1 MRRSIATVS
10 LSGTLPE
17 KLEAIA
23 VARFDGVE
31 IFENDLIF
39 CTLSPREIRA
49 MTDDLG
55 LTIDLFQPFRDLE
68 GVDEAQFLRN
78 LDRAQRKFDVMG
90 ELAAPMMLVCSN
102 ALPDAIDDDA
112 RSAEQLFRM
121 AELAQQRGI
130 KLAFEALAWGTHVNT
145 FDRAWKIVK
154 AADHAH
160 LGLALDSFHTL
171 ALPHDWS
178 GVASLPGDRIFFMQ
192 IADAPR
198 LDMAS
203 LMLSR
208 HHRCLPGQG
217 ELDVAGFVDAA
228 LRAGYT
234 GTISLEIFNDGFR
247 AAPPRQ
253 TARDGMRSLLYV
265 EEQVRRRQEEA
276 TARGEKRDARRV
288 SLFDPPKPADTKGI
302 AFIEFAVDEKSSRA
316 LARYLTSLGFVR
328 LGRHRSKDVE
338 LFGQGDIRL
347 VLNAERDS
355 IAHSFFLLH
364 GPSVCALAFEV
375 DDPLLALGRA
385 EAYGCQRLEG
395 RLGPHEVPI
404 PGTRA
409 LDGTLIYFNERD
421 ANGSLTFE
429 ADFVLEP
436 GAKSSEV
443 ASGSREDFATTGK
456 KPAPKKK
463 KPPLGTRID
472 HIAHALPEGTLDA
485 SVLFY
490 RSVLD
495 LAPEPT
501 MILADP
507 YGLVRSRA
515 ISDRNRRVRFPLN
528 IAQGRNTGT
537 ARSIGTY
544 SGAGVHHI
552 ALETKDIFATAR
564 ALAEAGAPVLQIP
577 QNYYDDLGARYSLD
591 ENRLA
596 ELASLNL
603 LYERAGHGEF
613 LHLYTLPFE
622 DRFFFEFVQRTDGY
636 DLYGASNA
644 GVRMAALAQTRRSSE
659 LGL

>member
-23 VARFDGVE
+23 VAKFDGVE

-68 GVDEAQFLRN
+68 GVDDAQFLKN
-78 LDRAQRKFDVMG
+78 LDRAQRKFDVMD

-102 ALPDAIDDDA
+102 VNADALDDDA
-112 RSAEQLFRM
+112 RSADQLHRM

-154 AADHAH
+154 AADHPH
-160 LGLALDSFHTL
+160 LGLAIDSFHTL

-178 GVASLPGDRIFFMQ
+178 GLASLPGERIFFMQ
-192 IADAPR
+192 IADAPK

-217 ELDVAGFVDAA
+217 EMDVPGFVDAA

-265 EEQVRRRQEEA
+265 EEQVRRRQE
-276 TARGEKRDARRV
+276 TASAKGEKREAKRV
-288 SLFDPPKPADTKGI
+288 SLFDPPAPADTRGI
-302 AFIEFAVDEKSSRA
+302 AFIEFAVDEKSHRS
-316 LARYLTSLGFVR
+316 LARFLTSLGFAR
-328 LGRHRSKDVE
+328 LGKHRSKDVE
-338 LFGQGDIRL
+338 LYGQGEIRL
-347 VLNAERDS
+347 VLNGERES

-375 DDPLLALGRA
+375 DDPLRALGRA

-395 RLGPHEVPI
+395 RLGQNEVPI

-409 LDGTLIYFNERD
+409 LDGTLIYFNERGPD
-421 ANGSLTFE
+421 GALTFE
-429 ADFVLEP
+429 ADFVLDTP
-436 GAKSSEV
+436 S
-443 ASGSREDFATTGK
+443 
-456 KPAPKKK
+456 KKK
-463 KPPLGTRID
+463 KPSLVSRID
-472 HIAHALPEGTLDA
+472 HIAHALPEGALDA

-490 RSVLD
+490 RAVLD
-495 LAPEPT
+495 LTPEPT
-501 MILADP
+501 VILADP

-515 ISDRNRRVRFPLN
+515 ISDKNRRVRFPLN

-552 ALETKDIFATAR
+552 ALETSDIFATAR
-564 ALAEAGAPVLQIP
+564 ALAEAGAPVLPIP
-577 QNYYDDLGARYSLD
+577 QNYYDDLGARYALD

-596 ELASLNL
+596 ELSGLNL
-603 LYERAGHGEF
+603 LYERAGDSEF

-622 DRFFFEFVQRTDGY
+622 DRFFFEFVQRNAGY

-644 GVRMAALAQTRRSSE
+644 GVRMAALAQTRRTGE

>member
-23 VARFDGVE
+23 VAKFDGVE
-31 IFENDLIF
+31 IFENDLVF
-39 CTLSPREIRA
+39 CPLSPREIRA

-55 LTIDLFQPFRDLE
+55 LTIDLFQPFRDME
-68 GVDEAQFLRN
+68 GVDDAQFLKN
-78 LDRAQRKFDVMG
+78 LDRAKRKFDVMG
-90 ELAAPMMLVCSN
+90 ELHAPMMLVCSN
-102 ALPDAIDDDA
+102 VAPNAIDDLA
-112 RSAEQLFRM
+112 RSAAQMHKM

-130 KLAFEALAWGTHVNT
+130 KLAFEALAWGTTINT
-145 FDRAWKIVK
+145 FDRAFEVVK
-154 AADHAH
+154 AADHPH

-171 ALPHDWS
+171 ALPNDWS
-178 GVASLPGDRIFFMQ
+178 SLSSLPGDRIFFMQ
-192 IADAPR
+192 IADAPK

-217 ELDVAGFVDAA
+217 ELDVPGFVEAA
-228 LRAGYT
+228 IRAGYT

-265 EEQVRRRQEEA
+265 EEQVRRRQEA
-276 TARGEKRDARRV
+276 AAARGEKREARRV
-288 SLFDPPKPADTKGI
+288 SLFDPPAPADTKGI
-302 AFIEFAVDEKSSRA
+302 AFIEFAVDEKSHRT
-316 LARYLTSLGFVR
+316 LARYLESLGFSR
-328 LGRHRSKDVE
+328 LGRHRTKDVE
-338 LFGQGDIRL
+338 LYGQGDIRL
-347 VLNAERDS
+347 VLNGERDS

-395 RLGPHEVPI
+395 RLGPNEVPI

-409 LDGTLIYFNERD
+409 IDGTLIYFNERD
-421 ANGSLTFE
+421 AAGNLTFE
-429 ADFVLEP
+429 ADF
-436 GAKSSEV
+436 AM
-443 ASGSREDFATTGK
+443 D
-456 KPAPKKK
+456 PAPKKK
-463 KPPLGTRID
+463 RASLGTRID
-472 HIAHALPEGTLDA
+472 HIAHALPEGTLEP

-490 RSVLD
+490 RAVLD
-495 LAPEPT
+495 LSPEPT
-501 MILADP
+501 MILSDP

-515 ISDRNRRVRFPLN
+515 ISDKNRRVRFPLN

-537 ARSIGTY
+537 ARSVGTY

-552 ALETKDIFATAR
+552 ALETQDIFATAR

-577 QNYYDDLGARYSLD
+577 QNYYDDLGARYGLD
-591 ENRLA
+591 ETHLA
-596 ELASLNL
+596 DLSGLNL
-603 LYERAGHGEF
+603 LYEKAGTSEF

-622 DRFFFEFVQRTDGY
+622 DRFFFEFVQRIDGY

-644 GVRMAALAQTRRSSE
+644 PMRMAALAQARRSGAM
-659 LGL
+659 GL

>member
-23 VARFDGVE
+23 AARFDGVE

-39 CTLSPREIRA
+39 CTSSPREIRA

-68 GVDEAQFLRN
+68 GVDDAQFLRN
-78 LDRAQRKFDVMG
+78 LERARRKFDIMG

-102 ALPDAIDDDA
+102 VNADAIDDDA
-112 RSAEQLFRM
+112 RSAEQLNRM
-121 AELAQQRGI
+121 AELAQQHGI

-145 FDRAWKIVK
+145 FDRAFTIVK
-154 AADHAH
+154 AADHPH
-160 LGLALDSFHTL
+160 LGLAIDSFHTL
-171 ALPHDWS
+171 VLPYDWS
-178 GVASLPGDRIFFMQ
+178 GLATLPGDRIFFMQ
-192 IADAPR
+192 IADAPK

-208 HHRCLPGQG
+208 HHRCMPCQG
-217 ELDVAGFVDAA
+217 EMDVAGFVDAA

-234 GTISLEIFNDGFR
+234 GTMSLEIFNDGFR

-265 EEQVRRRQEEA
+265 EEQVRRRQDA
-276 TARGEKRDARRV
+276 AALRGEKQDIRRV
-288 SLFDPPKPADTKGI
+288 SLFDPPKPAETRGI
-302 AFIEFAVDEKSSRA
+302 AFIEFAIDEHSQRT
-316 LARYLTSLGFVR
+316 LARMLGSLGFSY
-328 LGRHRSKDVE
+328 LGKHRTKDVE
-338 LFGQGDIRL
+338 LYGQGDIRI

-355 IAHSFFLLH
+355 IAHSFFRLH

-375 DDPLLALGRA
+375 DDPLRALGRA

-395 RLGPHEVPI
+395 RLGHNEVPI

-409 LDGTLIYFNERD
+409 LDGTLIYFNERGAD
-421 ANGSLTFE
+421 GTLTFE
-429 ADFVLEP
+429 ADFVK
-436 GAKSSEV
+436 A
-443 ASGSREDFATTGK
+443 
-456 KPAPKKK
+456 PAAKKK
-463 KPPLGTRID
+463 KAPLADRID
-472 HIAHALPEGTLDA
+472 HIAQVLPEDTLDA

-490 RSVLD
+490 RAVLD

-501 MILADP
+501 VILTDP

-515 ISDRNRRVRFPLN
+515 ISDKNRRVRFPLN
-528 IAQGRNTGT
+528 IAQGRNTGA

-552 ALETKDIFATAR
+552 ALETGDIFAAAR
-564 ALAEAGAPVLQIP
+564 ALAENSARVLPIP
-577 QNYYDDLGARYSLD
+577 QNYYDDLGARYGLD
-591 ENRLA
+591 ETRLA
-596 ELASLNL
+596 EFAALNL
-603 LYERAGHGEF
+603 LYERVGSGEF

-622 DRFFFEFVQRTDGY
+622 DRFFFEFVQRIDGY

-644 GVRMAALAQTRRSSE
+644 GVRMAALAQMRRTSE

>member
-102 ALPDAIDDDA
+102 ALLNAIDDDA

-154 AADHAH
+154 AADHPH

-276 TARGEKRDARRV
+276 AARGEKRDARRV

-302 AFIEFAVDEKSSRA
+302 AFIEFAVDEKSSRT
-316 LARYLTSLGFVR
+316 LARYLESLGFSR

-395 RLGPHEVPI
+395 RLGPQEVPI

-429 ADFVLEP
+429 ADFVLD
-436 GAKSSEV
+436 S
-443 ASGSREDFATTGK
+443 
-456 KPAPKKK
+456 APKKK
-463 KPPLGTRID
+463 KSPLGTRID

-515 ISDRNRRVRFPLN
+515 ISDKNRRVRFPLN

-552 ALETKDIFATAR
+552 ALETTDIFATAR

-603 LYERAGHGEF
+603 LYEKAGDSEF

-622 DRFFFEFVQRTDGY
+622 DRFFFEFVQRNDGY

>member
-17 KLEAIA
+17 KLEAVA

-31 IFENDLIF
+31 IFENDLVF

-49 MTDDLG
+49 MCDDLG

-68 GVDEAQFLRN
+68 GVDEAQFLKN

-102 ALPDAIDDDA
+102 VQPDAIDDVA
-112 RSAEQLFRM
+112 RSADQLHRM
-121 AELAQQRGI
+121 AEIAQGRGI
-130 KLAFEALAWGTHVNT
+130 KLAFEALAWGTHVST
-145 FDRAWKIVK
+145 YDRAWQIVK
-154 AADHAH
+154 RANHPH

-171 ALPHDWS
+171 ALPHEWS
-178 GVASLPGDRIFFMQ
+178 GIAELPGDRIFFMQ
-192 IADAPR
+192 IADAPK

-217 ELDVAGFVDAA
+217 EMDVAGFVEAA
-228 LRAGYT
+228 LTAGYT

-265 EEQVRRRQEEA
+265 EEQVRRRREEA
-276 TARGEKRDARRV
+276 VARGEKREAKRV
-288 SLFDPPKPADTKGI
+288 SLFDPPAPAEAKGV
-302 AFIEFAVDEKSSRA
+302 AFIEFAVDEKSHRG
-316 LARYLTSLGFVR
+316 LARYLEALGFSR
-328 LGRHRSKDVE
+328 LGKHRSKDVE
-338 LFGQGDIRL
+338 LYGQGEIRV

-375 DDPLLALGRA
+375 DDPLRALGRA

-395 RLGPHEVPI
+395 RLGPNEVPI

-409 LDGTLIYFNERD
+409 LDGTLIYFNERGAD
-421 ANGSLTFE
+421 GKLTFE
-429 ADFVLEP
+429 ADFVL
-436 GAKSSEV
+436 
-443 ASGSREDFATTGK
+443 D
-456 KPAPKKK
+456 PAPKKK
-463 KPPLGTRID
+463 KAALGTRID
-472 HIAHALPEGTLDA
+472 HIAHALPEGALDA

-490 RSVLD
+490 RAVLD

-501 MILADP
+501 MILSDP

-515 ISDRNRRVRFPLN
+515 ISDANRRVRFPLN

-552 ALETKDIFATAR
+552 ALETADIVATAR
-564 ALAEAGAPVLQIP
+564 ALQEAGAPVLQIP
-577 QNYYDDLGARYSLD
+577 QNYYDDLGARYGLD
-591 ENRLA
+591 EAQLA
-596 ELASLNL
+596 EFASLNL
-603 LYERAGHGEF
+603 LYERAGDGEF
-613 LHLYTLPFE
+613 FHLYTLPFE
-622 DRFFFEFVQRTDGY
+622 DRFFFEFVQRRNGY

-644 GVRMAALAQTRRSSE
+644 GMRMAALAQTRRSGE

>member
-23 VARFDGVE
+23 AARFDGVE
-31 IFENDLIF
+31 IFENDLVF
-39 CTLSPREIRA
+39 CTSSPRDIRA
-49 MTDDLG
+49 MADDLG

-68 GVDEAQFLRN
+68 GVDDAQFLRN
-78 LDRAQRKFDVMG
+78 LDRANRKFDVMG

-102 ALPDAIDDDA
+102 VNADAIDDLS
-112 RSAEQLFRM
+112 RSSDQLNRM
-121 AELAQQRGI
+121 AELAAARGI
-130 KLAFEALAWGTHVNT
+130 KLAFEALAWGAHVNT
-145 FDRAWKIVK
+145 VDRAWAIVK
-154 AADHAH
+154 AADHPH
-160 LGLALDSFHTL
+160 LGLAIDSFHTL
-171 ALPHDWS
+171 VLPHDWS
-178 GVASLPGDRIFFMQ
+178 GLATLPGERIFFMQ
-192 IADAPR
+192 IADAPK

-208 HHRCLPGQG
+208 HHRCMPGQG
-217 ELDVAGFVDAA
+217 EMDVAGFVGAA
-228 LRAGYT
+228 LAAGYT
-234 GTISLEIFNDGFR
+234 GTMSLEIFNDGFR

-253 TARDGMRSLLYV
+253 TARDGMRSLLFV
-265 EEQVRRRQEEA
+265 EEQVRRRQEA
-276 TARGEKRDARRV
+276 AAMTGQSQPARRI
-288 SLFDPPKPADTKGI
+288 SLFDPPKPAETRGI
-302 AFIEFAVDEKSSRA
+302 AFIEFAIDERSHRS
-316 LARYLTSLGFVR
+316 LARMLESLGFLR

-338 LFGQGDIRL
+338 LFGQGDIRI

-375 DDPLLALGRA
+375 DDPLRALGRA

-395 RLGPHEVPI
+395 RLGHNEVPI

-409 LDGTLIYFNERD
+409 LDGTLIYFNERN
-421 ANGSLTFE
+421 AEGVLTFE
-429 ADFVLEP
+429 ADFVKDP
-436 GAKSSEV
+436 ASSN
-443 ASGSREDFATTGK
+443 
-456 KPAPKKK
+456 PAPKKK
-463 KPPLGTRID
+463 RTALASRID
-472 HIAHALPEGTLDA
+472 HIAQVLPEDALDA

-490 RSVLD
+490 RAVLD

-501 MILADP
+501 VILSDP

-515 ISDRNRRVRFPLN
+515 ISDKDRRVRFPLN

-552 ALETKDIFATAR
+552 ALATGDIFAAAR
-564 ALAEAGAPVLQIP
+564 MLAENGAQILPIP
-577 QNYYDDLGARYSLD
+577 QNYYDDLGARYGLD
-591 ENRLA
+591 EARLA
-596 ELASLNL
+596 EFAALNL
-603 LYERAGHGEF
+603 LYERVGSGEF

-622 DRFFFEFVQRTDGY
+622 DRFFFEFVQRIEGY

-644 GVRMAALAQTRRSSE
+644 GVRMAALAQTRRTSE

>member
-31 IFENDLIF
+31 IFENDLVF

-49 MTDDLG
+49 ISDDLG

-68 GVDEAQFLRN
+68 GVDDAQFRKN

-90 ELAAPMMLVCSN
+90 ELNAPMMLVCSN
-102 ALPDAIDDDA
+102 VLPNAIDDDA
-112 RSAEQLFRM
+112 RSADQLRRM

-178 GVASLPGDRIFFMQ
+178 ALSKLPGDRIFFMQ

-217 ELDVAGFVDAA
+217 ELDVPGFVEAA

-265 EEQVRRRQEEA
+265 EEQVRRLQEGA
-276 TARGEKRDARRV
+276 VKAGEKRAARRV
-288 SLFDPPKPADTKGI
+288 SLFDPPAPAKTRGI
-302 AFIEFAVDEKSSRA
+302 AFIEFTVDEASHRG
-316 LARYLTSLGFVR
+316 LARFLQSLGFTR
-328 LGRHRSKDVE
+328 LGHHRTKDVE
-338 LFGQGDIRL
+338 LYGQGDIRI
-347 VLNAERDS
+347 VLNAERSS
-355 IAHSFFLLH
+355 IAHSLFLLH

-395 RLGPHEVPI
+395 RLGPNEVPI

-409 LDGTLIYFNERD
+409 LDGTLIYFNARGAD
-421 ANGSLTFE
+421 GTLTFE
-429 ADFVLEP
+429 ADFVME
-436 GAKSSEV
+436 
-443 ASGSREDFATTGK
+443 
-456 KPAPKKK
+456 KPARKAEPA
-463 KPPLGTRID
+463 LASRID

-490 RSVLD
+490 RAVLD

-515 ISDRNRRVRFPLN
+515 ISDRDRRVRFPLN

-537 ARSIGTY
+537 ARSIDTY

-564 ALAEAGAPVLQIP
+564 SLRDLGAPVLQIP
-577 QNYYDDLGARYSLD
+577 QNYYDDLGARYALD
-591 ENRLA
+591 EARLA

-603 LYERAGHGEF
+603 LYEQAGEAEF
-613 LHLYTLPFE
+613 LHLYTRPFE
-622 DRFFFEFVQRTDGY
+622 GRFFFEFVQRNKGY

-644 GVRMAALAQTRRSSE
+644 GVRMAALAQTRYASD
-659 LGL
+659 LDL

>member
-31 IFENDLIF
+31 IFENDLVF
-39 CTLSPREIRA
+39 CALSPREIRA

-102 ALPDAIDDDA
+102 ALPNAIDDDA

-145 FDRAWKIVK
+145 FDRAFRIVK
-154 AADHAH
+154 AADHPH

-178 GVASLPGDRIFFMQ
+178 GVANLPGDRIFFMQ

-276 TARGEKRDARRV
+276 AARGEKREARRV
-288 SLFDPPKPADTKGI
+288 SLFDPPKPADTKGV
-302 AFIEFAVDEKSSRA
+302 AFIEFAVDEKSSRT
-316 LARYLTSLGFVR
+316 LARYLESLGFSR

-395 RLGPHEVPI
+395 RLGPNEVPI

-409 LDGTLIYFNERD
+409 LDGTLIYFNERGAD
-421 ANGSLTFE
+421 GALTFE
-429 ADFVLEP
+429 ADFVLE
-436 GAKSSEV
+436 S
-443 ASGSREDFATTGK
+443 
-456 KPAPKKK
+456 APKKQK
-463 KPPLGTRID
+463 SPLGTRID

-515 ISDRNRRVRFPLN
+515 ISDKNRRVRFPLN

-591 ENRLA
+591 ESTLA
-596 ELASLNL
+596 DLASLNL
-603 LYERAGHGEF
+603 LYEKAGDSEF

-622 DRFFFEFVQRTDGY
+622 DRFFFEFVQRNDGY

>member
-31 IFENDLIF
+31 IFENDLVF
-39 CTLSPREIRA
+39 CSLSPREIRS

-55 LTIDLFQPFRDLE
+55 LSIDLYQPFRDME
-68 GVDEAQFLRN
+68 GVDDAQFARN
-78 LDRAQRKFDVMG
+78 LDRAKRKFDVMG

-102 ALPDAIDDDA
+102 VQPHAINDPA
-112 RSAEQLFRM
+112 RSAAQMHKM
-121 AELAQQRGI
+121 AELAQTRGI
-130 KLAFEALAWGTHVNT
+130 KLAFEALAWGTHINT
-145 FDRAWKIVK
+145 FDRAYEIVK
-154 AADHAH
+154 AADHPH

-171 ALPHDWS
+171 CLPNDWS
-178 GVASLPGDRIFFMQ
+178 GLSKLPGERIFFMQ

-217 ELDVAGFVDAA
+217 ELDVPGFVDAA
-228 LRAGYT
+228 LKAGYT

-265 EEQVRRRQEEA
+265 EEKVRRRQEAEA
-276 TARGEKRDARRV
+276 KEGTKREARRV
-288 SLFDPPKPADTKGI
+288 SLFDPPAPAAMKGV
-302 AFIEFAVDEKSSRA
+302 AFIEFAVDEPSGRT
-316 LARYLTSLGFVR
+316 LARYLESLGFAR

-338 LFGQGDIRL
+338 LYGQGDIRI

-395 RLGPHEVPI
+395 RLGPNEVPI

-409 LDGTLIYFNERD
+409 IDGTLIYFTARGAE
-421 ANGSLTFE
+421 GHLTFE
-429 ADFVLEP
+429 SDFVLENN
-436 GAKSSEV
+436 A
-443 ASGSREDFATTGK
+443 GK
-456 KPAPKKK
+456 KTKKQ
-463 KPPLGTRID
+463 LGARVD
-472 HIAHALPEGTLDA
+472 HIAHALPEGTLEP
-485 SVLFY
+485 SILFY

-495 LAPEPT
+495 LLPEPT
-501 MILADP
+501 MILTDP

-515 ISDRNRRVRFPLN
+515 IADKGKRVRFPLN

-537 ARSIGTY
+537 ARSVGTY

-552 ALETKDIFATAR
+552 ALETGDIFATAR
-564 ALAEAGAPVLQIP
+564 ALAASGAPVLAIP
-577 QNYYDDLGARYSLD
+577 QNYYEDLGARYGLD
-591 ENRLA
+591 EARLA

-603 LYERAGHGEF
+603 LYERDAQGEF

-622 DRFFFEFVQRTDGY
+622 DRFFFEFVQRIDGY
-636 DLYGASNA
+636 DQYGATNA
-644 GVRMAALAQTRRSSE
+644 PVRMAALAEARRSSTY
-659 LGL
+659 GL

>member
-31 IFENDLIF
+31 IFENDLVF
-39 CTLSPREIRA
+39 CTLSPREIRS

-68 GVDEAQFLRN
+68 GVDEAQFLKN
-78 LDRAQRKFDVMG
+78 LDRAQRKFDVMD

-102 ALPDAIDDDA
+102 ALPNPFDDDA
-112 RSAEQLFRM
+112 RSADQLHRM

-130 KLAFEALAWGTHVNT
+130 KLAFEALAWGTHINT

-178 GVASLPGDRIFFMQ
+178 GLANLPGERIFFMQ
-192 IADAPR
+192 IADAPK

-265 EEQVRRRQEEA
+265 EEQVRRRQEDA
-276 TARGEKRDARRV
+276 ALKGEKREARRV

-316 LARYLTSLGFVR
+316 LARYLTSLGFER

-338 LFGQGDIRL
+338 LYGQADIRI

-395 RLGPHEVPI
+395 RLGQNEVPI

-409 LDGTLIYFNERD
+409 LDGTLIYFNERGPD
-421 ANGSLTFE
+421 GALTFE
-429 ADFVLEP
+429 ADFVL
-436 GAKSSEV
+436 
-443 ASGSREDFATTGK
+443 D
-456 KPAPKKK
+456 PAPEKQ
-463 KPPLGTRID
+463 KPTLGTRID

-490 RSVLD
+490 RAVLD

-515 ISDRNRRVRFPLN
+515 ISDKNRRVRFPLN

-552 ALETKDIFATAR
+552 ALETQDIFATAR

-577 QNYYDDLGARYSLD
+577 QNYYDDLGARYQLD
-591 ENRLA
+591 EARLA
-596 ELASLNL
+596 ELSALNL
-603 LYERAGHGEF
+603 LYEQAGTSEF
-613 LHLYTLPFE
+613 LHLYTLPFD
-622 DRFFFEFVQRTDGY
+622 DRFFFEFVQRNDGY

-644 GVRMAALAQTRRSSE
+644 GVRMAALAQTRRTSD

>member
-31 IFENDLIF
+31 IFENDLVF
-39 CTLSPREIRA
+39 CPLSPRDIRA
-49 MTDDLG
+49 MADDLG

-68 GVDEAQFLRN
+68 GVDEAQFLKN

-102 ALPDAIDDDA
+102 VLPDAIDDDA
-112 RSAEQLFRM
+112 RSADQLHRM
-121 AELAQQRGI
+121 AVLAQGRGI

-145 FDRAWKIVK
+145 FGRAFKIVK

-171 ALPHDWS
+171 ALPNDWS
-178 GVASLPGDRIFFMQ
+178 ALSKLPGDRIFFMQ
-192 IADAPR
+192 IADAPK

-228 LRAGYT
+228 LQAGYT
-234 GTISLEIFNDGFR
+234 GTMSLEIFNDGFR

-265 EEQVRRRQEEA
+265 EEQVRRRQDA
-276 TARGEKRDARRV
+276 AIRAGEKREARRV
-288 SLFDPPKPADTKGI
+288 SLFDPPAPAETKGI
-302 AFIEFAVDEKSSRA
+302 AFIEFAVDEASHRG
-316 LARYLTSLGFVR
+316 LARLLASLGFAR

-338 LFGQGDIRL
+338 LYGAGDIRF

-395 RLGPHEVPI
+395 RLGPNEVPI

-409 LDGTLIYFNERD
+409 LDGTLIYFNER
-421 ANGSLTFE
+421 GTEGTLTFE
-429 ADFVLEP
+429 ADFVLEKSP
-436 GAKSSEV
+436 KAAKFPEI
-443 ASGSREDFATTGK
+443 A
-456 KPAPKKK
+456 
-463 KPPLGTRID
+463 RID
-472 HIAHALPEGTLDA
+472 HVAQALPEGTLDA
-485 SVLFY
+485 SVLFC
-490 RSVLD
+490 RAVLD

-501 MILADP
+501 VILADP

-515 ISDRNRRVRFPLN
+515 ISDKNRRVRFPLN

-552 ALETKDIFATAR
+552 ALETQDIFATAR
-564 ALAEAGAPVLQIP
+564 ALRGAGAPVLAIP
-577 QNYYDDLGARYSLD
+577 QNYYDDLGARYGLD
-591 ENRLA
+591 EARLA

-603 LYERAGHGEF
+603 LYEQAGEAEF

-622 DRFFFEFVQRTDGY
+622 DRFFFEFVQRNNGY

-644 GVRMAALAQTRRSSE
+644 GVRMAALAQSRRSSD

>member
-31 IFENDLIF
+31 IFENDLVF
-39 CTLSPREIRA
+39 CTLSPREIRS

-68 GVDEAQFLRN
+68 GVDEAQFLKN

-90 ELAAPMMLVCSN
+90 ELNAPMMLVCSN

-178 GVASLPGDRIFFMQ
+178 GVAGLPGDRIFFMQ

-276 TARGEKRDARRV
+276 AARGEKRDARRV

-302 AFIEFAVDEKSSRA
+302 AFIEFAVDEKSSRT
-316 LARYLTSLGFVR
+316 LARYLESLGFSR

-338 LFGQGDIRL
+338 LFGQGEIRL

-395 RLGPHEVPI
+395 RLGQNEVPI

-409 LDGTLIYFNERD
+409 LDGTLIYFNERGAD
-421 ANGSLTFE
+421 GALTFE

-436 GAKSSEV
+436 
-443 ASGSREDFATTGK
+443 ATK
-456 KPAPKKK
+456 KQKAA
-463 KPPLGTRID
+463 LGTRID

-591 ENRLA
+591 ENTLA
-596 ELASLNL
+596 DLASLNL
-603 LYERAGHGEF
+603 LYEKAGDSEF

-622 DRFFFEFVQRTDGY
+622 DRFFFEFVQRNDGY

>member
-39 CTLSPREIRA
+39 CTLSPREIRS

-68 GVDEAQFLRN
+68 GVDEVQFLKN
-78 LDRAQRKFDVMG
+78 LDRAKRKFDVMG

-102 ALPDAIDDDA
+102 ALPNAVDDDA
-112 RSAEQLFRM
+112 RSADQLFRM
-121 AELAQQRGI
+121 AELAQTRGI

-178 GVASLPGDRIFFMQ
+178 TLSNLPGERIFFMQ
-192 IADAPR
+192 IADAPK

-217 ELDVAGFVDAA
+217 ELDVPGFVDAA
-228 LRAGYT
+228 LQAGYT

-253 TARDGMRSLLYV
+253 TARDGMRSLLHV

-276 TARGEKRDARRV
+276 ASKGEKRDARRV
-288 SLFDPPKPADTKGI
+288 SLFDPPKPAETKGI

-316 LARYLTSLGFVR
+316 LARYLTSLGFTR

-338 LFGQGDIRL
+338 LYGQADIRI

-395 RLGPHEVPI
+395 RLGPQEVPI

-409 LDGTLIYFNERD
+409 LDGTLIYFNQRNAD
-421 ANGSLTFE
+421 GALTFE
-429 ADFVLEP
+429 ADFVMEP
-436 GAKSSEV
+436 A
-443 ASGSREDFATTGK
+443 GK
-456 KPAPKKK
+456 KAKTPA
-463 KPPLGTRID
+463 LGTRID

-490 RSVLD
+490 RAVLD

-515 ISDRNRRVRFPLN
+515 ISDKNRRVRFPLN

-552 ALETKDIFATAR
+552 ALETIDIFATAR

-577 QNYYDDLGARYSLD
+577 QNYYDDLGARYALD
-591 ENRLA
+591 EARLA
-596 ELASLNL
+596 ELSALNL
-603 LYERAGHGEF
+603 LYEQAGGSEF
-613 LHLYTLPFE
+613 LHLYTLPFD
-622 DRFFFEFVQRTDGY
+622 DRFFFEFVQRIDGY

-644 GVRMAALAQTRRSSE
+644 GVRMAALAQTRRTSD

>member
-23 VARFDGVE
+23 VAKFDGVE
-31 IFENDLIF
+31 IFENDLVF
-39 CTLSPREIRA
+39 CPLSPREIRA

-55 LTIDLFQPFRDLE
+55 LTIDLFQPFRDME
-68 GVDEAQFLRN
+68 GVDDVQFEKN

-90 ELAAPMMLVCSN
+90 ELAAPMMLVCAN
-102 ALPDAIDDDA
+102 ATAHALNDPA
-112 RSAEQLFRM
+112 RSAAQMHKM
-121 AELAQQRGI
+121 AELAQARGI
-130 KLAFEALAWGTHVNT
+130 KLAFEALAWSTHLNT
-145 FDRAWKIVK
+145 FDRAFDIVK
-154 AADHAH
+154 AADHPH

-171 ALPHDWS
+171 ALPYDWS
-178 GVASLPGDRIFFMQ
+178 GLANLPGERLFFMQ
-192 IADAPR
+192 IADAPK

-217 ELDVAGFVDAA
+217 ELDVPGFVEAA
-228 LRAGYT
+228 IRAGYT

-265 EEQVRRRQEEA
+265 EEQVRRRQEAAA
-276 TARGEKRDARRV
+276 TRGEARAARRV
-288 SLFDPPKPADTKGI
+288 SLFDPPAPAETRGI
-302 AFIEFAVDEKSSRA
+302 AFIEFAVDEKSHRT
-316 LARYLTSLGFVR
+316 LARSLASLGFAR

-338 LFGQGDIRL
+338 LYGQGDIRL
-347 VLNAERDS
+347 VLNAERES

-375 DDPLLALGRA
+375 DDPLRALGRA

-395 RLGPHEVPI
+395 RLGPNEVPI

-409 LDGTLIYFNERD
+409 IDGTLIYFNERD
-421 ANGSLTFE
+421 SAGNLTFE
-429 ADFVLEP
+429 ADFVLDKPVKE
-436 GAKSSEV
+436 A
-443 ASGSREDFATTGK
+443 
-456 KPAPKKK
+456 KPA
-463 KPPLGTRID
+463 LATRID
-472 HIAHALPEGTLDA
+472 HIAHALPEGTLEP

-490 RSVLD
+490 RAVLD
-495 LAPEPT
+495 LSPEPT
-501 MILADP
+501 MILSDP

-515 ISDRNRRVRFPLN
+515 ISDRNRTVRFPLN

-537 ARSIGTY
+537 ARSVGTY

-552 ALETKDIFATAR
+552 ALETGDIFTAAR
-564 ALAEAGAPVLQIP
+564 ALAEAGAPVLAIP
-577 QNYYDDLGARYSLD
+577 QNYYDDLGARYGLD
-591 ENRLA
+591 EARLA
-596 ELASLNL
+596 ELSALNL
-603 LYERAGHGEF
+603 LYEKVGDGEF

-622 DRFFFEFVQRTDGY
+622 DRFFFEFVQRINGY

-644 GVRMAALAQTRRSSE
+644 PMRMAALAQARHAGDF
-659 LGL
+659 GL